1 MATAVKIDRFDQE
14 ILRILQENC
23 KISNTALA
31 KKIGLTP
38 PATLERVKKLEK
50 EGFILGYQAILNK
63 KKLGK
68 GLACLIALDLEHHN
82 KRKVFESVEESLK
95 KVAEIENIYLVTGRY
110 DYLIKVNLRDVEEL
124 REFVVKKLTKI
135 EFIDKVET
143 FIAISSMANLNFS
156 FSAENE

>member
-1 MATAVKIDRFDQE
+1 MKIDLFDQK
-14 ILRILQENC
+14 ILRILQDNC
-23 KISNTALA
+23 KISNAALA

-38 PATLERVKKLEK
+38 PATLERVRKLKK

-68 GLACLIALDLEHHN
+68 GLTCLIALDLEHHN
-82 KRKVFESVEESLK
+82 KRKVFESVEGNLK
-95 KVAEIENIYLVTGRY
+95 KLTEIENIYLVTGRY

-124 REFVVKKLTKI
+124 RDFVVRKLTKI

-143 FIAISSMANLNFS
+143 FIAISSIASSSFS
-156 FSAENE
+156 FSDENA